1 MYLTH
6 FVQDNTKILYWIAQY
21 KSINDQHFTS
31 QHEYIMM
38 WESEVR
44 VYCLLS
50 VKESIQTINKAILSR
65 QVKIIRKYKAESEK
79 E

>member
-6 FVQDNTKILYWIAQY
+6 FVQDNTKILYWIAQH

-38 WESEVR
+38 
-44 VYCLLS
+44 
-50 VKESIQTINKAILSR
+50 
-65 QVKIIRKYKAESEK
+65 
-79 E
+79 